1 MISCGADKS
10 IYFRSAQQ
18 VEWGSLL
25 GSWVGGLSG
34 VSSEGPACPARPQMD
49 YTLSVPTTWQRRPP
63 CMTWTLTL
71 PRSTWLWPARTAT

>member
-34 VSSEGPACPARPQMD
+34 YPLKALPALPGLRWT
-49 YTLSVPTTWQRRPP
+49 TLCSYPP
-63 CMTWTLTL
+63 RGREDHLV
-71 PRSTWLWPARTAT
+71 